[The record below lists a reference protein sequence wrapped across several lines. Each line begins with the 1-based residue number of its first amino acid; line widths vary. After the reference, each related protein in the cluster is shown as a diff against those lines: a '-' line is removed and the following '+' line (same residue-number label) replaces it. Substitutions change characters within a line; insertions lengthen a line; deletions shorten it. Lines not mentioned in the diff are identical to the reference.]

1 MIFRARQF
9 TFEFPNPVL
18 LMGIVNV
25 TPDSFSDGG
34 QYLDPVAAIQ
44 HALDLIREGADIIDV
59 GGEST
64 RPKAAPVSEGEEL
77 RRVLPVIEALAGQV
91 KIPISIDTMKPSVAR
106 AALRAGASI
115 VNDVAANRDD
125 ADMWRAVADS
135 GAGYV
140 AMHMQ
145 GTPQTMQAAPSYRDV
160 TSDVEAFFTERLAQ
174 LERAGVERE
183 RVVLDVGIGFGKT
196 VEHNLQL
203 LAQLHGFTRLH
214 RPLLLGVSRKSFI
227 PKVSGESD
235 DADRLAGS
243 LACACWGAHQGV
255 NIVRTH
261 DVAATRQALR
271 LTEAIAARRGA
282 AERQS
287 D

>member
-9 TFEFPNPVL
+9 TFRFPRPVL

-34 QYLDPVAAIQ
+34 QHLDPAAAIE

-64 RPKAAPVSEGEEL
+64 RPQAAPVSETEEL

-91 KIPISIDTMKPSVAR
+91 KIPLSIDTMKPSVAR

-115 VNDVAANRDD
+115 VNDVAAHRDD
-125 ADMWRAVADS
+125 ADMWRAVAEA

-140 AMHMQ
+140 AMHML
-145 GTPQTMQAAPSYRDV
+145 GTPQTMQAAPTYRDV
-160 TSDVEAFFTERLAQ
+160 VNEVGEFFAERLDQ
-174 LERAGVERE
+174 LEEAGVRAEQ
-183 RVVLDVGIGFGKT
+183 VVLDVGIGFGKT
-196 VEHNLQL
+196 AEHNLQL
-203 LAQLHGFTRLH
+203 LAQLHDLTRLH

-227 PKVSGESD
+227 PKVSGDPD

-243 LACACWGAHQGV
+243 LACACWGVHNGM

-261 DVAATRQALR
+261 DVTATRQALR
-271 LTEAIAARRGA
+271 LTEAIAARRSGA
-282 AERQS
+282 Q
-287 D
+287 

>member
-9 TFEFPNPVL
+9 TFEFPSPVL

-34 QYLDPVAAIQ
+34 QYLDPAAAIR
-44 HALDLIREGADIIDV
+44 HALDLIREGADMIDV

-64 RPKAAPVSEGEEL
+64 RPKAAPVSESEEL
-77 RRVLPVIEALAGQV
+77 RRVLPVIEALATQV

-125 ADMWRAVADS
+125 ADMWRAVAEY

-140 AMHMQ
+140 AMHMK

-160 TSDVEAFFTERLAQ
+160 TSDVGAFFTERLAQ
-174 LERAGVERE
+174 LERSGVEHE
-183 RVVLDVGIGFGKT
+183 QVVLDVGIGFGKT

-243 LACACWGAHQGV
+243 LACASWGAHQGV

-271 LTEAIAARRGA
+271 LTEAIAARRSA
-282 AERQS
+282 AARQS

>member
-174 LERAGVERE
+174 LERSGVERE
-183 RVVLDVGIGFGKT
+183 QVVLDVGIGFGKT

-243 LACACWGAHQGV
+243 LACACWGASQGV

-271 LTEAIAARRGA
+271 LTEALAARRGA